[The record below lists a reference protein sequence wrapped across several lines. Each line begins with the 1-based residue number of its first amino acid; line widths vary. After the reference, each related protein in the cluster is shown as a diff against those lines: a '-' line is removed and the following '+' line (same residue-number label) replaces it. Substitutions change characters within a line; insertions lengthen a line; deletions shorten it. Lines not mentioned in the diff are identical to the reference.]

1 MVRGMKAAIH
11 PSLLPSLGQL
21 TVNFSMLEQVVSF
34 FIWEL
39 VGSDQRT
46 GQIVTAEMPFRS
58 LINLFCAL
66 YRHRVSDPAN
76 ITTLDELRKRL
87 EAAAEKRNA
96 LLHSGWAEAG
106 QAGVSMRFKTTAK
119 AKQGLKFTFEKT
131 KKPDIDTIGSEMA
144 ALAADVQDFM
154 FATIQVGRSLSG

>member
-1 MVRGMKAAIH
+1 MKPAIH
-11 PSLLPSLGQL
+11 PSLLQSLGQL
-21 TVNFSMLEQVVSF
+21 TVNFSRLELVVSF

-46 GQIVTAEMPFRS
+46 GQIVTAGMPLRS

-76 ITTLDELRKRL
+76 ITTLDKIRKRL
-87 EAAAEKRNA
+87 DAAVEKRNA
-96 LLHSGWAEAG
+96 LLHSGWASAG
-106 QAGVSMRFKTTAK
+106 QAGVSTRIKTTAK

-131 KKPDIDTIGSEMA
+131 TASDIDTIASEMA
-144 ALAADVQDFM
+144 VLTADVQDFM
-154 FATIQVGRSLSG
+154 DATLSD